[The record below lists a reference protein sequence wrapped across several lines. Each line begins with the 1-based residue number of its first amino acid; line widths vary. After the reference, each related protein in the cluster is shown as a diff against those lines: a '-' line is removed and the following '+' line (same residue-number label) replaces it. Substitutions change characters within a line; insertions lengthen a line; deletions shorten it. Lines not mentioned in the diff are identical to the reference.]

1 VQTLRLDAPFAAF
14 AVLLIGCARSDASDT
29 CSHAWLEAVERQVG
43 TGDGAGHGPDL
54 GSEEWKSVVEFRL
67 GLRGAEDVPPR
78 DSDDWCRHIDR
89 ALAARPAVA
98 EAPEAESAPGPSF
111 DCAAVEPGSIAAL
124 VCADAG
130 LAALD
135 RKLAGVYAAS
145 LAKATNEH
153 PPVLQAEQRGWI
165 KGRDECWKSDDEREC
180 VRTEYRRRTAELN
193 RDRARMLH
201 EANDRHGGKPPVR
214 EILTALF
221 APPLKWL
228 APANDRRISLQF
240 LIRARSEGTEKMR
253 EALRTDVSHLRRFS
267 DALIAALSDLPA
279 EEVYWR
285 VHFVLGMI
293 HQNRF
298 AELDRLNVLSEGLTH
313 EEDVDG
319 LLKRMVDFA
328 EAGFLR

>member
-1 VQTLRLDAPFAAF
+1 VIRPLVLAAAF

-135 RKLAGVYAAS
+135 RKLAGVYTAS
-145 LAKATNEH
+145 LAKATNEQ
-153 PPVLQAEQRGWI
+153 PPVLKAEQRGWI

-180 VRTEYRRRTAELN
+180 VRTEYRRRTAELQ
-193 RDRARMLH
+193 ARYRLVP
-201 EANDRHGGKPPVR
+201 ATGPVVF
-214 EILTALF
+214 TCDGN
-221 APPLKWL
+221 
-228 APANDRRISLQF
+228 PANEVVVTFFATDPPTLVAEHGDRVALMYQRPSGSGTRYQGRNELF
-240 LIRARSEGTEKMR
+240 WEHRGEAAIRWGFDAPEMR
-253 EALRTDVSHLRRFS
+253 CVK
-267 DALIAALSDLPA
+267 
-279 EEVYWR
+279 V
-285 VHFVLGMI
+285 G
-293 HQNRF
+293 
-298 AELDRLNVLSEGLTH
+298 
-313 EEDVDG
+313 
-319 LLKRMVDFA
+319 
-328 EAGFLR
+328 